1 MSPRKRTTSFQLRLS
16 PAEHIKFD
24 ELCRTQGK
32 NRPELGRD
40 AISWYLTHH
49 ERLSSD
55 QREGLL
61 EKRLKKMENRLA
73 ALQAR
78 TAIDIG
84 MVYHLIWRN
93 MDKATRD
100 DALAWAY
107 NSTIARLKR
116 KLPGKDAEIKEMV
129 MNDPLNRQA

>member
-1 MSPRKRTTSFQLRLS
+1 
-16 PAEHIKFD
+16 
-24 ELCRTQGK
+24 
-32 NRPELGRD
+32 
-40 AISWYLTHH
+40 LTHH